1 VFPPRGEVEFRNV
14 VMAYRPSLPSTLRG
28 VSFTVP
34 AGQSLGICGRTAA
47 GKSSLLVA
55 LFRIVRLETDG
66 DENKDIALQIP
77 NAGSNANEAAA
88 DSEEHPPVPNS
99 GAILIDGED
108 ISSMGLHLLRQRLSI
123 IPQDPVLFSGTLR
136 SNLDPWD
143 QYGDEKLWSVLRNV
157 TLDEF
162 VKSQELK
169 LEMEVAGKGENLS
182 VGQRQL
188 VCLARALL
196 RDSKVLVLDEA
207 TAAVDMKTDDVIQAT
222 LQRECKERQCTVLT
236 IAHRMNTII
245 NNDLVLLMDDGKVG
259 EFGSMHELVRDP
271 NSRVCQLAQT
281 QGIVISDE

>member
-1 VFPPRGEVEFRNV
+1 MG
-14 VMAYRPSLPSTLRG
+14 
-28 VSFTVP
+28 SFTVP
-34 AGQSLGICGRTAA
+34 AGRSLGICGRTAA
-47 GKSSLLVA
+47 GKSSLLMA
-55 LFRIVRLETDG
+55 LFRLVRLDNA
-66 DENKDIALQIP
+66 DENRDITLQTPSEGGDTP
-77 NAGSNANEAAA
+77 NNNVGAAEHNE
-88 DSEEHPPVPNS
+88 EEARVPNS

-143 QYGDEKLWSVLRNV
+143 QYGDEKIWSVLRKV

-196 RDSKVLVLDEA
+196 RDSKILVLDEA
-207 TAAVDMKTDDVIQAT
+207 TAAVDMKTDDVIQAA
-222 LQRECKERQCTVLT
+222 LQQECKERQCTVLT

-259 EFGSMHELVRDP
+259 EFGSMYELIRDP
-271 NSRVCQLAQT
+271 NSRVHQLAQT
-281 QGIVISDE
+281 QGIVVSDE